1 MADRRIVESPEWGR
15 LEITVNSRARR
26 IIMRAAHNAIRITV
40 PPHANAKD
48 IENALYRHGSSL
60 KEQQKTLAHETI
72 DTAFT
77 IKGDNFNFNITE
89 YNGTKFILEYRGN
102 SVTLKCPAGT
112 DYGKKQEWLR
122 QAAKTALKKIA
133 AKVLPARLHEL
144 AQEHGLSYNR
154 CGVRDTRTHW
164 GSCNSKG
171 NISLSI
177 YTALLPARLMDYILL
192 HELCH
197 TRHMNH
203 GPQFWEFL
211 DRLCGTDSKT
221 VRQQLKAF
229 KTTI

>member
-1 MADRRIVESPEWGR
+1 M
-15 LEITVNSRARR
+15 
-26 IIMRAAHNAIRITV
+26 
-40 PPHANAKD
+40 
-48 IENALYRHGSSL
+48 
-60 KEQQKTLAHETI
+60 
-72 DTAFT
+72 
-77 IKGDNFNFNITE
+77 
-89 YNGTKFILEYRGN
+89 
-102 SVTLKCPAGT
+102 
-112 DYGKKQEWLR
+112 R

-144 AQEHGLSYNR
+144 AQEHGLSYSR
-154 CGVRDTRTHW
+154 CGVRDTRTKW

-197 TRHMNH
+197 MNH

-221 VRQQLKAF
+221 MRQQLKAF